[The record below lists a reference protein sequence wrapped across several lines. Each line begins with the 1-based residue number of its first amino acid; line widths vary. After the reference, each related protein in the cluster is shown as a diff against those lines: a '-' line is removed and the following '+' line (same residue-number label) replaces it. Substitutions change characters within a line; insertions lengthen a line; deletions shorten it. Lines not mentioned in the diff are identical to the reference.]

1 MLATGIFVSPRSIR
15 HASVTHAWRVVACAA
30 NLEPQIGRPKPSPRR
45 KIFDDCEVTRI
56 AWLYTGTKST
66 LPVSED
72 TIVLD
77 ALEMKQKNRSKRNV
91 ASESAATH
99 RPQPRN
105 TVESSVATPPQRTME
120 AVATMDNVWSQSRN
134 LIGKNMLVKAGVCPK
149 HTDIQLCKMPMM
161 AEWRVYVD
169 PCPRCVAN
177 APASTASKNLLDP
190 PILAHL
196 PSNATMNIDTG
207 ACAFHPGEKW
217 ATKIYSHGGLLWAW
231 KVGQN
236 TCRHCAK

>member
-1 MLATGIFVSPRSIR
+1 
-15 HASVTHAWRVVACAA
+15 
-30 NLEPQIGRPKPSPRR
+30 
-45 KIFDDCEVTRI
+45 
-56 AWLYTGTKST
+56 
-66 LPVSED
+66 
-72 TIVLD
+72 
-77 ALEMKQKNRSKRNV
+77 
-91 ASESAATH
+91 
-99 RPQPRN
+99 
-105 TVESSVATPPQRTME
+105 ME

-207 ACAFHPGEKW
+207 ACAFQGEVVGVESGPKHVSTLCKGSQSERERGER
-217 ATKIYSHGGLLWAW
+217 ASKVVRCSKKMCPIARSRGKNSESIAFHYFGEIVAINLLVVQGSQSLVSLFSPAAS
-231 KVGQN
+231 GN
-236 TCRHCAK
+236 R